1 MNKAFVDTNILV
13 YVRDT
18 DAGVKQSRAAD
29 LVSELWK
36 SRLGRISTQVMSE
49 YYVTVTQK
57 LKPGMTR
64 EAAWADLQSLQA
76 WGPLPV
82 DWKLMERG
90 RSLQKE
96 HAVSWWDALIIA
108 AAQTLDCSVIFTE
121 DLAHGQHYDMV
132 NIVNPFRGAG

>member
-13 YVRDT
+13 YARDA